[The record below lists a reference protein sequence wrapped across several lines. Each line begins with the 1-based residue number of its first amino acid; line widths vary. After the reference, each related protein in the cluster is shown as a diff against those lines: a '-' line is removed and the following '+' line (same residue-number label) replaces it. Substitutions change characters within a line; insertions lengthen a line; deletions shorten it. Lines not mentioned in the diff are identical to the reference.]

1 MLLNSL
7 MIIKTPRAVLR
18 SLSSCENIHMLL
30 IPDRCVYN
38 MSKQRIDQD
47 FGTKI
52 NTDDLL
58 PAAVTAESDLW
69 NHYLAK
75 LLVTT
80 S

>member
-1 MLLNSL
+1 
-7 MIIKTPRAVLR
+7 
-18 SLSSCENIHMLL
+18 
-30 IPDRCVYN
+30 